1 MLVYCLTHEE
11 GRRLTL
17 SVQFYKRLIL
27 LVLLLMI
34 LIPTGTAIRLGAKS
48 ARLEKQLAAAGMLP
62 GDGQGQEDLP
72 GGNKPIVSGTP
83 IDYQLLHP
91 ELYGTARLSDQR
103 IVAKDT
109 VYFDV

>member
-72 GGNKPIVSGTP
+72 GGNNPIVSGTP

-91 ELYGTARLSDQR
+91 ELYGTAWPR
-103 IVAKDT
+103 IRSI
-109 VYFDV
+109 